1 MLSKFKYILNE
12 SLRGFLNAWTP
23 VVLSTVTIGISLII
37 ITLSFYS
44 YLLFI
49 NYSNS
54 FTLDY
59 KLEVF
64 FKSDISYSDAE
75 NLYQEIL
82 TNDEISGGEFIDKD
96 KSSKKFKEYFNE
108 NVEDILDGNPLP
120 YSAQYTIKE
129 NYRFADSLFT
139 FSNRIKKNKDVDS
152 VLYDKEILLKTY
164 SIINRIMAVFSIIGF
179 CIVIISIILVSNTT
193 RLMIHSKKDNISILS
208 LMGATNLLI
217 RIPFLLEGFIQGLIG
232 SGFSIFL
239 LFILKKI
246 IEYIFSPIIIPY
258 DNNIHFLI
266 ILNIILGAML
276 GLVGSKRAVS
286 KYLP

>member
-1 MLSKFKYILNE
+1 MLSKFKYILHE
-12 SLRGFLNAWTP
+12 SLRGFLNTWTP
-23 VVLSTVTIGISLII
+23 VVLSTITIGISLII

-82 TNDEISGGEFIDKD
+82 INDEISGGEFIDKD

-139 FSNRIKKNKDVDS
+139 LSNRIKKNKDVDS

-239 LFILKKI
+239 LFIFKKI

-276 GLVGSKRAVS
+276 GLIGSKRAVS

>member
-1 MLSKFKYILNE
+1 MLSKFKYILHE
-12 SLRGFLNAWTP
+12 SLRGFLNTWTP
-23 VVLSTVTIGISLII
+23 VVLSTITIGISLII

-82 TNDEISGGEFIDKD
+82 INDEISGGEFIDKD

-276 GLVGSKRAVS
+276 GLVGSKRSVS

>member
-1 MLSKFKYILNE
+1 MLSKLKYILHE
-12 SLRGFLNAWTP
+12 SIRGFLNAWTP
-23 VVLSTVTIGISLII
+23 AILSIITIGISLII

-64 FKSDISYSDAE
+64 FNSKLSHTEAKSIYDKILIKESIS
-75 NLYQEIL
+75 
-82 TNDEISGGEFIDKD
+82 SGQFIDKE

-108 NVEDILDGNPLP
+108 DVEDILDENPLP
-120 YSAQYTIKE
+120 FSGQYTIKE
-129 NYRFADSLFT
+129 GYKSVDSLFIL
-139 FSNRIKKNKDVDS
+139 SQRIKDIDGVNS

-164 SIINRIMAVFSIIGF
+164 SIINKIMAVFLIIGF

-193 RLMIHSKKDNISILS
+193 RLMIHSKKENINILS

-217 RIPFLLEGFIQGLIG
+217 RIPFLLEGFFQGLIG
-232 SGFSIFL
+232 SGISIFL

-258 DNNIHFLI
+258 DNNIQFLI
-266 ILNIILGAML
+266 ILNISLGVML
-276 GLVGSKRAVS
+276 GLIGSKRAVS